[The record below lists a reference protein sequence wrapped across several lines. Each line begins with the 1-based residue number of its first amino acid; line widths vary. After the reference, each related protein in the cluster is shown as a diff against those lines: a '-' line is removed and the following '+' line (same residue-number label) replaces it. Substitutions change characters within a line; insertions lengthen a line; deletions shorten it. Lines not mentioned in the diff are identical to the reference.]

1 LGANKNPVIE
11 GDIMTEPVLTR
22 EGQEIL
28 DSVVNTPYS
37 TLPFVRKRLREK
49 YIRII
54 SLVMTEQDVKEAGKE
69 LVIEAIRAVEGDRFN
84 YRFRMRED
92 PGMYKR
98 LLVDPKIDMEAYYAL
113 PRQVKRWALP
123 QSKPAKQPD
132 EMKVLAFNASPRVGG
147 NTDVLIDETL
157 HGARDAGAASVEKI
171 MLQKIKLNFCIGCE
185 KCQGPDWKG
194 FCSQKDDVNI
204 LFQKMAD
211 SDAIIIGF
219 PIYMGRQCGHLCT
232 FFDRWYC
239 LSKEKLGA
247 GKRGLVVG
255 TWGAAILDAFD
266 SVVEGVM
273 NSLNNRGIEPVEA
286 LSACGFEGLLHGF
299 DDRRKAII
307 LRFPDELEKA
317 YQAGKTLITG

>member
-1 LGANKNPVIE
+1 MA
-11 GDIMTEPVLTR
+11 EPVLTR

-28 DSVVNTPYS
+28 DSVVNMPYT
-37 TLPFVRKRLREK
+37 TLPFVRERLREK
-49 YIRII
+49 YLRII
-54 SLVMTEQDVKEAGKE
+54 SLVMAEQGVKEASKE
-69 LVIEAIRAVEGDRFN
+69 LVIEAIRTVEGDRFN
-84 YRFRMRED
+84 YMFRMRED

-98 LLVDPKIDMEAYYAL
+98 LLVDPNINMEAYYAM
-113 PRQVKRWALP
+113 PRQVKRWVLP
-123 QSKPAKQPD
+123 QTKPTKRPD

-157 HGARDAGAASVEKI
+157 RGARDAGANSVEKI
-171 MLQKIKLNFCIGCE
+171 ILQKIKLNFCIGCE
-185 KCQGPDWKG
+185 KCRGVGWEG
-194 FCSQKDDVNI
+194 FCSQKDDANV

-219 PIYMGRQCGHLCT
+219 PIYMGRQCGQLCT

-247 GKRGLVVG
+247 GKRGLVIG
-255 TWGAAILDAFD
+255 TWGAAIVDAFD
-266 SVVEGVM
+266 SMVESVM
-273 NSLNNRGIEPVEA
+273 NMLNNRGIEPVEA
-286 LSACGFEGLLHGF
+286 LSASGFEGILHGF
-299 DDRRKAII
+299 DDKRKAII